1 MGATEEDN
9 QIIQCYYP
17 SSDAIDA
24 ICNALVATQGAR
36 DDAFI
41 LGSDKP
47 VRRARPASDRIML
60 GESNRF
66 HADGSLTDDSFHDDM
81 LVSLDMGVGAMGVY
95 GVNESAFGSAAQAC
109 LTALRT
115 AHAQVTPVILG
126 SPAPRP
132 VAHGR
137 YRSDGELRPLASL
150 VEKLGSAMP
159 GAVMTHAPEEFL
171 SAVSDARDRGSAVLA
186 VVAEPYLWA
195 ELSQSNFG
203 KNGAKVDELI
213 GLIGDEQVFVLV
225 CAPDIKR
232 MKVQAGWHDD
242 AVPIRILSVGNPALL
257 RQMVSTDVSSKIYEG
272 SFNMARADIIK
283 AY

>member
-1 MGATEEDN
+1 
-9 QIIQCYYP
+9 
-17 SSDAIDA
+17 
-24 ICNALVATQGAR
+24 
-36 DDAFI
+36 
-41 LGSDKP
+41 
-47 VRRARPASDRIML
+47 
-60 GESNRF
+60 
-66 HADGSLTDDSFHDDM
+66 
-81 LVSLDMGVGAMGVY
+81 
-95 GVNESAFGSAAQAC
+95 
-109 LTALRT
+109 
-115 AHAQVTPVILG
+115 
-126 SPAPRP
+126 
-132 VAHGR
+132 
-137 YRSDGELRPLASL
+137 
-150 VEKLGSAMP
+150 MP
-159 GAVMTHAPEEFL
+159 GAVMTQTPEEFL

-257 RQMVSTDVSSKIYEG
+257 RQMVSTDVSNKIYEG

-283 AY
+283 AYYYNKTTGKFGRMRMFPVTAEPMDLGALPVPDEASPTGDGGLVPPAGDAPADGGWAGLTGN